1 MPGAAGPLPVS
12 LFRPLLPADLH
23 GIGGA
28 LRPPFDRWMEPLFG
42 VGGAGAAALVLGLV
56 GGYPAGA
63 RAVAQLVERGECSR
77 EEAGRL
83 SRFCNNCG
91 PAFFLG
97 AVGVG
102 VFGSQQAGLL
112 LLGANLLAA
121 LLVGFLSARGRP
133 RGAARPAAA
142 PSPALSSLVTEFPG
156 CVQSAFSATLGVC
169 AYVILFSVLT
179 ALAEASGLL
188 PALAGAAAH
197 LFPGEGAA
205 TLCRGACIGFL
216 EISTGTAALREAAT
230 APAALPLA
238 AFLLGWGGLS
248 VYCQSLP
255 FWRAAGVRP
264 GLISG
269 RNASRG
275 SWRRGSPPWP
285 PPCCRC
291 RYRPWRPCRPP
302 AAPGPVPWA
311 AVALLALAGGCWWS
325 LRQKRAGKAGE
336 RASIITPDPDT
347 RGGRPMLFQKK
358 IDPSCAYCRRGKQIG
373 EDTVLCQKKGVVSPE
388 GSCSRFRYDPLK
400 RVPPRP
406 VSPDFSR
413 LKEDFQL

>member
-1 MPGAAGPLPVS
+1 MGRGRIWAEGLGLAGLGGLLFAFPTESLQAAREGVS
-12 LFRPLLPADLH
+12 LCLELLVPSLFPFFVLSSLLISTGLAGLCARPLT
-23 GIGGA
+23 
-28 LRPPFDRWMEPLFG
+28 RWMEPLFG

-188 PALAGAAAH
+188 PALAGAVAH
-197 LFPGEGAA
+197 LFLG
-205 TLCRGACIGFL
+205 RGRPPCAG
-216 EISTGTAALREAAT
+216 
-230 APAALPLA
+230 APASGFWRSPPAPPPSGRLPPPRRPCPWRRSC
-238 AFLLGWGGLS
+238 WGG
-248 VYCQSLP
+248 
-255 FWRAAGVRP
+255 AGFRSTASP
-264 GLISG
+264 SPSGGRRGCDRGLISG

-291 RYRPWRPCRPP
+291 RYRPWRPCRRRQRL
-302 AAPGPVPWA
+302 ARSPGRRWRFWPWPGA
-311 AVALLALAGGCWWS
+311 AGG
-325 LRQKRAGKAGE
+325 AFA
-336 RASIITPDPDT
+336 
-347 RGGRPMLFQKK
+347 
-358 IDPSCAYCRRGKQIG
+358 
-373 EDTVLCQKKGVVSPE
+373 KKGLEKPGKGE
-388 GSCSRFRYDPLK
+388 YNN
-400 RVPPRP
+400 PR
-406 VSPDFSR
+406 S
-413 LKEDFQL
+413 

>member
-1 MPGAAGPLPVS
+1 MGRGRIWAEGLGLAGLGGLLFAFPTESLQAAREGVS
-12 LFRPLLPADLH
+12 LCLELLVPSLFPFFVLSSLLISTGLAGLCARPLT
-23 GIGGA
+23 
-28 LRPPFDRWMEPLFG
+28 RWMEPLFG

-102 VFGSQQAGLL
+102 VFGSQRAGLL

-121 LLVGFLSARGRP
+121 LLVGFLSARGRAQ
-133 RGAARPAAA
+133 GAARPAAA
-142 PSPALSSLVTEFPG
+142 PAPAFSSLVTEFPG

-188 PALAGAAAH
+188 PALAGAVAH

-216 EISTGTAALREAAT
+216 EISTGTAALREVAT

-248 VYCQSLP
+248 VHCQSLP

-264 GLISG
+264 GPYLRAKCLQGLLAAGIT
-269 RNASRG
+269 ALAAAVL
-275 SWRRGSPPWP
+275 PLPVP
-285 PPCCRC
+285 AMAALPA
-291 RYRPWRPCRPP
+291 P

-336 RASIITPDPDT
+336 R
-347 RGGRPMLFQKK
+347 
-358 IDPSCAYCRRGKQIG
+358 
-373 EDTVLCQKKGVVSPE
+373 
-388 GSCSRFRYDPLK
+388 
-400 RVPPRP
+400 RV
-406 VSPDFSR
+406 
-413 LKEDFQL
+413 